1 VKNGDASYYVEASAV
16 SGIGDIA
23 AINANS
29 DEKPTEEKAIKLL
42 KWVLKKKKGWNEVVR
57 SGAISGLSKMKTS
70 ETALNQIL
78 KYTVPGVPQALR
90 LNAIRVLGTIST
102 AQSPINV
109 ERILQRLTEL
119 SRETFFLTQVSVV
132 AALSQM
138 QTAGAIYILQS
149 LAEQTPD
156 GRVRRRAEEAVQKV
170 QKNIGSD
177 KALKQ
182 LRDELDQMKKEN
194 QELRSRL
201 ENLEAKAKVD
211 NGV

>member
-1 VKNGDASYYVEASAV
+1 
-16 SGIGDIA
+16 
-23 AINANS
+23 
-29 DEKPTEEKAIKLL
+29 
-42 KWVLKKKKGWNEVVR
+42 
-57 SGAISGLSKMKTS
+57 MKTS
-70 ETALNQIL
+70 KTALNLIL
-78 KYTVPGVPQALR
+78 KYTVPGVPQGLR

-102 AQSPINV
+102 AQPPVNL

-138 QTAGAIYILQS
+138 QTSRAIEILQN
-149 LAEQTPD
+149 LANQTPD

-177 KALKQ
+177 KGIKQ
-182 LRDELDQMKKEN
+182 LRDELDKVKKEN

-201 ENLEAKAKVD
+201 ENLEAKAKV
-211 NGV
+211 